1 VTNVQA
7 NSFQVSVIPAK
18 AFAIDFKQAG
28 GYFSGLAGLSMGI
41 ENDLSV
47 ACQAMEGN
55 QEAIMKVR
63 SELSSVLGVLLS
75 KCRDK
80 CSEEKAR
87 EIADSLPA
95 DLIVGV
101 PRDGKNVP
109 LLKMYQGRAPLR
121 SWLTVVALSRLKS
134 WWRSPQYRNLVRTR
148 DEHDDRDFTETLA
161 AAGTD
166 SPGDS
171 EIVAILSDALAEA
184 LGSLSS
190 RASVILRLVH
200 IHDVEQQRL
209 AVMLSCHAAT
219 ISREL
224 AQTQEGIRRQVMWG
238 LKILDPYLDIT
249 WDDCISL
256 LEERP
261 GLISEAL

>member
-1 VTNVQA
+1 
-7 NSFQVSVIPAK
+7 
-18 AFAIDFKQAG
+18 
-28 GYFSGLAGLSMGI
+28 MGI
-41 ENDLSV
+41 QNDLSV
-47 ACQAMEGN
+47 AHQAMEGSK
-55 QEAIMKVR
+55 EAIMKVR
-63 SELSSVLGVLLS
+63 SELAPVLGVLLS

-80 CSEEKAR
+80 SSEEKAR

-134 WWRSPQYRNLVRTR
+134 WWRSPQYRNLVRMR
-148 DEHDDRDFTETLA
+148 EDDDDRDFTETLA

-166 SPGDS
+166 SPGNS
-171 EIVAILSDALAEA
+171 EIVAILGDALSAA
-184 LGSLSS
+184 FAGLSS

-200 IHDVEQQRL
+200 IHNVEQQRL
-209 AVMLSCHAAT
+209 AVMLNCHAAT

-224 AQTQEGIRRQVMWG
+224 AQTQDGIRKQVLWN

-249 WDDCISL
+249 WDDCLSL

>member
-1 VTNVQA
+1 
-7 NSFQVSVIPAK
+7 
-18 AFAIDFKQAG
+18 
-28 GYFSGLAGLSMGI
+28 MGI

-47 ACQAMEGN
+47 ARQAMEGN

-63 SELSSVLGVLLS
+63 SEISSVLGVLLS
-75 KCRDK
+75 KCHDK

-109 LLKMYQGRAPLR
+109 LLKMYQARAPLR

-134 WWRSPQYRNLVRTR
+134 WWRSPQYRNLVRIR
-148 DEHDDRDFTETLA
+148 EEEDRDFTETLA
-161 AAGTD
+161 AAGSD
-166 SPGDS
+166 SPGES
-171 EIVAILSDALAEA
+171 EIVAILSDALSAA
-184 LGSLSS
+184 LGGLSA
-190 RASVILRLVH
+190 RASVVLRLVH

-209 AVMLSCHAAT
+209 AVMLNCHAAT

-238 LKILDPYLDIT
+238 LKILDPYLDIS
-249 WDDCISL
+249 WDDCIAL

>member
-1 VTNVQA
+1 LGNQT
-7 NSFQVSVIPAK
+7 
-18 AFAIDFKQAG
+18 AIFDR
-28 GYFSGLAGLSMGI
+28 LVGLSMGI

-47 ACQAMEGN
+47 ARQAMEGN
-55 QEAIMKVR
+55 QEAVMKVR
-63 SELSSVLGVLLS
+63 GELSSVLGVLLS

-80 CSEEKAR
+80 SSEEKAR
-87 EIADSLPA
+87 EIVDSLPA
-95 DLIVGV
+95 DLIAGV
-101 PRDGKNVP
+101 PRDGKNFP

-134 WWRSPQYRNLVRTR
+134 WWRSPQYRSLIRIR
-148 DEHDDRDFTETLA
+148 DEGDDRDFTETLA
-161 AAGTD
+161 APDSD

-171 EIVAILSDALAEA
+171 EVVAILADALFEA
-184 LGSLSS
+184 LNSLSP
-190 RASVILRLVH
+190 RAAVCLRLVH

-209 AVMLSCHAAT
+209 AVMLNCHAAT

-224 AQTQEGIRRQVMWG
+224 AQTQEGIRRRVMWD

-249 WDDCISL
+249 WEDCISL

-261 GLISEAL
+261 GLISGAL

>member
-1 VTNVQA
+1 MQRLRH
-7 NSFQVSVIPAK
+7 SGLP
-18 AFAIDFKQAG
+18 FAIDFKQVG
-28 GYFSGLAGLSMGI
+28 RYFWNLAYLSMGI
-41 ENDLSV
+41 ENDLSI
-47 ACQAMEGN
+47 ARQAMEGN

-63 SELSSVLGVLLS
+63 SELSRVLGVLLS

-87 EIADSLPA
+87 EIAESLPA
-95 DLIVGV
+95 DLVVGV
-101 PRDGKNVP
+101 PREGKNVP

-134 WWRSPQYRNLVRTR
+134 WWRSPQYRNLVRMR
-148 DEHDDRDFTETLA
+148 EEDDDRDFTDTLA
-161 AAGTD
+161 AVGADTA
-166 SPGDS
+166 SDS
-171 EIVAILSDALAEA
+171 EVVTILSDALSEA
-184 LGSLSS
+184 LGSLSP
-190 RASVILRLVH
+190 RAAVCLRLVH

-209 AVMLSCHAAT
+209 AMMLNCHAAT

-224 AQTQEGIRRQVMWG
+224 AQTQEGIRKRVMWD